1 MNQNCKKQIRLRIDK
16 EKEIRCMSNGKD
28 MLVHLTDGL
37 IKNTL
42 HKNES
47 IISSIIK
54 KFWRKY

>member
-1 MNQNCKKQIRLRIDK
+1 
-16 EKEIRCMSNGKD
+16 MSNGKD